1 MQWTMTRE
9 DVQELLD
16 KNILGCQKQKDELKI
31 VYAKVTSLDPFRI
44 KIDGDEASLPYSPLC
59 LFGGSGL
66 FSGDRIVCLFS
77 GKNVIVLGKIEQFD
91 YGLTRC
97 PVGTC
102 WISESS
108 ISPAGIFGGI
118 WQKIN
123 SRFLVSSGTKYSVGQ
138 EGGSDTV
145 KLTIEQ
151 MPSHR
156 HNLAQNDNSS
166 SDEAWIA
173 EVALNKFVWSNEN
186 IQAVGG
192 GKAHENRPSYHAV
205 NVWVRKG

>member
-1 MQWTMTRE
+1 M
-9 DVQELLD
+9 
-16 KNILGCQKQKDELKI
+16 
-31 VYAKVTSLDPFRI
+31 
-44 KIDGDEASLPYSPLC
+44 
-59 LFGGSGL
+59 
-66 FSGDRIVCLFS
+66 
-77 GKNVIVLGKIEQFD
+77 
-91 YGLTRC
+91 TRC

-118 WQKIN
+118 WQKID
-123 SRFLVSSGTKYSVGQ
+123 SRFLVSSGAKYSVGQ

-151 MPSHR
+151 MPSHK
-156 HNLAQNDNSS
+156 HNLAQNNNDSS
-166 SDEAWIA
+166 NEAWIA